1 MYSYMNEKLVLYSS
15 LAAFVGQA
23 LGGIPFNF

>member
-1 MYSYMNEKLVLYSS
+1 MYSYINKNLVLYSS
-15 LAAFVGQA
+15 LTAFIGQA

>member
-1 MYSYMNEKLVLYSS
+1 MNEKLVLYSS